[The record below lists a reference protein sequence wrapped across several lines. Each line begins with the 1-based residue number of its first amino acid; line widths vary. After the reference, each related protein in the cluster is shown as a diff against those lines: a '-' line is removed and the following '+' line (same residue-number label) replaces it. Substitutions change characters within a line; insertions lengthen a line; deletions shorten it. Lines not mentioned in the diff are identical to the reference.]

1 MKQELEIYIHIP
13 FCVKKCNYCDFLSF
27 PCSSG
32 VHDSYVKKLMEELI
46 YRSVWCREYS
56 VSSVF
61 IGGGTPSS
69 IHERY
74 IADILETL
82 NKYYYTRPDME
93 ITIECNPALK
103 TCTSK

>member
-27 PCSSG
+27 PCSSE
-32 VHDSYVKKLMEELI
+32 VHDVYVKKLMEELI

-69 IHERY
+69 IHER
-74 IADILETL
+74 
-82 NKYYYTRPDME
+82 
-93 ITIECNPALK
+93 
-103 TCTSK
+103 